1 MYMMN
6 LRDEDLY
13 IDELVK
19 KAQDN
24 DIDAFSLLYDE
35 LLEPVYKFC
44 FFRVATKELA
54 EDITGD
60 VFLTVWDKLHTYSKN
75 SGVKFKSWV
84 FRIAQNKIIDFF
96 RKNKETLELKED
108 ILVEDNFP
116 KAEFNKVENDFL
128 KIQLQKALNSIA
140 DTQSQALI
148 LKYFSQLDNSEI
160 AEIMDKSETAVR
172 ILQSRGLKNLR
183 KHLPNFK
190 DYL

>member
-1 MYMMN
+1 MSQV
-6 LRDEDLY
+6 DGDLY
-13 IDELVK
+13 IDGLVI
-19 KAQDN
+19 KAQKE
-24 DIDAFSLLYDE
+24 DIEAFSLLYDE

-44 FFRVATKELA
+44 FFRLPTKELA
-54 EDITGD
+54 EDITSD
-60 VFLTVWDKLHTYSKN
+60 VFLTVWNKLDTYSKN

-96 RKNKETLELKED
+96 RKNKDTLELKED
-108 ILVEDNFP
+108 ILIEDKVS

-128 KIQLQKALNSIA
+128 KIELQKALNSIA
-140 DTQSQALI
+140 YTQSQSLI
-148 LKYFSQLDNSEI
+148 LKYFSQLENSEI

-183 KHLPNFK
+183 KQLPSFE

>member
-54 EDITGD
+54 EDIAGD

-108 ILVEDNFP
+108 ILVEDNFS